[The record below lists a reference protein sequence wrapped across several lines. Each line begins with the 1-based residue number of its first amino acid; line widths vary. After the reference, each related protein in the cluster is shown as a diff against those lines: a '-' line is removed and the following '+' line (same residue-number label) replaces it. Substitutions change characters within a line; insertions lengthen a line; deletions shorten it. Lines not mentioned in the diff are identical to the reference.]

1 MQIGLYKYDEKLRTC
16 WFYRTY
22 NRYLFSSL
30 TLFGTILPCCLI
42 IFFYLKIFIHI
53 TQAKQRAQTHKLIQ
67 KNQIDFKFSMGLFL
81 SILLYICTIVPY
93 SIVAMID
100 YKDTLPAAYHLY
112 GLVLMRINSCLN
124 PLLYGLTNTLF
135 KKGFKNIY
143 FLLFDRKQ
151 YSFSIEV
158 KERKILNERLLL
170 QELNLNKLTFLKR
183 EEENSDINNDLN
195 ILDT

>member
-1 MQIGLYKYDEKLRTC
+1 
-16 WFYRTY
+16 
-22 NRYLFSSL
+22 
-30 TLFGTILPCCLI
+30 
-42 IFFYLKIFIHI
+42 
-53 TQAKQRAQTHKLIQ
+53 
-67 KNQIDFKFSMGLFL
+67 
-81 SILLYICTIVPY
+81 
-93 SIVAMID
+93 MID

-195 ILDT
+195 IF

>member
-1 MQIGLYKYDEKLRTC
+1 MVKRTFNRFTLNCILILCVVLPFALIFFCYIRIFIYTFKAKRRAITYKKIQEHKIDLKFSIG
-16 WFYRTY
+16 
-22 NRYLFSSL
+22 LFSS
-30 TLFGTILPCCLI
+30 
-42 IFFYLKIFIHI
+42 
-53 TQAKQRAQTHKLIQ
+53 
-67 KNQIDFKFSMGLFL
+67 
-81 SILLYICTIVPY
+81 ILLFVFTYIPF
-93 SIVAMID
+93 SIILMID

-195 ILDT
+195 IF